1 MKQESETKPTT
12 GYEIENIEGDICDVV
27 FYDLSSIEEKEVTS
41 EDGNEKVSYFYLSY
55 RVNMSYS
62 EKLNNYIS
70 KNYDTLLE
78 GAKSKCYA
86 DAAAAVRAK
95 RNKLLQESDKEVV
108 LDRLEVPKNIT
119 ISNVVSVLKQFF
131 ESMNSNWTVYR
142 QELRDITKQDGF
154 PFDVTFP
161 TKPKE

>member
-12 GYEIENIEGDICDVV
+12 GYEIENIEGNICDVV
-27 FYDLSSIEEKEVTS
+27 FYDLSSIEKKEVTS
-41 EDGNEKVSYFYLSY
+41 EDGSKKVSYLYLSY
-55 RVNMSYS
+55 RINMSYS

-108 LDRLEVPKNIT
+108 LDRLAIPKDIS
-119 ISNVVSVLKQFF
+119 ISNIVGALKQFF
-131 ESMNSNWTVYR
+131 ESMNSNWIVYR
-142 QELRDITKQDGF
+142 QELRDITKQEGF
-154 PFDVTFP
+154 PFNVVFP
-161 TKPKE
+161 TKPKK

>member
-1 MKQESETKPTT
+1 MK
-12 GYEIENIEGDICDVV
+12 
-27 FYDLSSIEEKEVTS
+27 
-41 EDGNEKVSYFYLSY
+41 
-55 RVNMSYS
+55 
-62 EKLNNYIS
+62 
-70 KNYDTLLE
+70 
-78 GAKSKCYA
+78 
-86 DAAAAVRAK
+86 
-95 RNKLLQESDKEVV
+95 QESDKEVV

-161 TKPKE
+161 TKPKR